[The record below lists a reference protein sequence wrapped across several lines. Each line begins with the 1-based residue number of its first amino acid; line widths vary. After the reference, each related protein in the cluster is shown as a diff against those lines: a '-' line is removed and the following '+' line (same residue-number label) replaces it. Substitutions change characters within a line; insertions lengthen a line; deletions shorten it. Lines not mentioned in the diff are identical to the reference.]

1 MRRARIL
8 AGTGLALALAFC
20 GTGAWTYTQA
30 RTDDALAYGRERD
43 EALADGREG
52 IAVLTTL
59 DAATRQSAQRSIRD
73 WRAVSTGPLREELGD
88 TEARAGSSARGTVTE
103 AALTALDTRSGT
115 AKLIAT
121 VRVEVTPAGAAG
133 SAGTAGT
140 GGTGGTKKPAT
151 DRKRLEA
158 VLARTGEGEWK
169 VRALS
174 AVPVA
179 EEKGGEER

>member
-8 AGTGLALALAFC
+8 TGTGLALALAFC

-88 TEARAGSSARGTVTE
+88 TEAGAGSSARGTVTE

-121 VRVEVTPAGAAG
+121 VRVEVTPAG
-133 SAGTAGT
+133 TAGA
-140 GGTGGTKKPAT
+140 KKPAT

-179 EEKGGEER
+179 QEKGGEER

>member
-8 AGTGLALALAFC
+8 TGTGLALAFAFC

-59 DAATRQSAQRSIRD
+59 DAATRQSAERSIRD
-73 WRAVSTGPLREELGD
+73 WRAVSTGPLRKELGD
-88 TEARAGSSARGTVTE
+88 TEAKAGSSARGTVTE

-121 VRVEVTPAGAAG
+121 VRVDITP
-133 SAGTAGT
+133 AGTAGAER
-140 GGTGGTKKPAT
+140 PST

-158 VLARTGEGEWK
+158 VLARTDEGEWK

>member
-1 MRRARIL
+1 MRRARLL

-43 EALADGREG
+43 AALADGRAG

-59 DAATRQSAQRSIRD
+59 DATTRQSAERGIRD
-73 WRAVSTGPLREELGD
+73 WRAVSTGPLREELGG
-88 TEARAGSSARGTVTE
+88 TEAEAGSSARGTVTE
-103 AALTALDTRSGT
+103 AAVTALDTRAGT

-121 VRVEVTPAGAAG
+121 VRVEVTPAG
-133 SAGTAGT
+133 TAG
-140 GGTGGTKKPAT
+140 KPAT

-174 AVPVA
+174 AVPV
-179 EEKGGEER
+179 EEERDEKR

>member
-8 AGTGLALALAFC
+8 TGAALALALGVC
-20 GTGAWTYTQA
+20 STGAWTYAQA
-30 RTDDALAYGRERD
+30 RTDDSLAYGRERD

-59 DAATRQSAQRSIRD
+59 DASTRQRAERSIRD

-88 TEARAGSSARGTVTE
+88 TEPAAGSSARATVTE
-103 AALTALDTRSGT
+103 AAVTALDTRSGT

-121 VRVEVTPAGAAG
+121 VRVEVTPA
-133 SAGTAGT
+133 T
-140 GGTGGTKKPAT
+140 TKKPAT

-174 AVPVA
+174 AVPVEA
-179 EEKGGEER
+179 EKEGEER

>member
-133 SAGTAGT
+133 SDGTAGT
-140 GGTGGTKKPAT
+140 AGTKKPAT

>member
-8 AGTGLALALAFC
+8 TGAALALALGVC
-20 GTGAWTYTQA
+20 STGAWTYAQA
-30 RTDDALAYGRERD
+30 RTDDSLAYGRERD

-59 DAATRQSAQRSIRD
+59 DASTRQRAERSIRD

-88 TEARAGSSARGTVTE
+88 TEPAAGSSARATVTG
-103 AALTALDTRSGT
+103 AAVTALDTRSGT

-121 VRVEVTPAGAAG
+121 VRVEVTPA
-133 SAGTAGT
+133 T
-140 GGTGGTKKPAT
+140 TKKPAT

-174 AVPVA
+174 AVPVEA
-179 EEKGGEER
+179 EQEGEER

>member
-8 AGTGLALALAFC
+8 AGAGLALALALC

-30 RTDDALAYGRERD
+30 RTDDGLAYGRERD
-43 EALADGREG
+43 EALADGRAG

-59 DAATRQSAQRSIRD
+59 DAATRQRAERSIRD
-73 WRAVSTGPLREELGD
+73 WRAVSTGPLRKELGA
-88 TEARAGSSARGTVTE
+88 TEAKAGSSARGTVTE
-103 AALTALDTRSGT
+103 AAVTALDTRSGT

-121 VRVEVTPAGAAG
+121 VRVRVTPAG
-133 SAGTAGT
+133 TA
-140 GGTGGTKKPAT
+140 GTKKPAT

-179 EEKGGEER
+179 EEKGEER

>member
-8 AGTGLALALAFC
+8 AGAGLVLALGVC

-30 RTDDALAYGRERD
+30 RTDDGLAYGRERD
-43 EALADGREG
+43 EALADGRDG

-59 DAATRQSAQRSIRD
+59 DAATRERAERSIRD
-73 WRAVSTGPLREELGD
+73 WRAVSTGPLREELGG
-88 TEARAGSSARGTVTE
+88 TEAAAGTSARGTVTE
-103 AALTALDTRSGT
+103 AAVTALDTRSGT

-121 VRVEVTPAGAAG
+121 VRVEVTPGGAR
-133 SAGTAGT
+133 
-140 GGTGGTKKPAT
+140 KPST

-179 EEKGGEER
+179 EEKGEER

>member
-8 AGTGLALALAFC
+8 TGAGLALALAFC

-88 TEARAGSSARGTVTE
+88 TEARVGSSARGTVTE

-133 SAGTAGT
+133 SGETAGTA
-140 GGTGGTKKPAT
+140 GTKKPAT

>member
-1 MRRARIL
+1 MRRARL
-8 AGTGLALALAFC
+8 LTGVGLALTVGFC

-30 RTDDALAYGRERD
+30 RTDDTLEYGRQRD
-43 EALADGREG
+43 QALADGRAG

-59 DAATRQSAQRSIRD
+59 DATTRQRAEKSIRA
-73 WRAVSTGPLREELGD
+73 WRAASTGPLREELGR
-88 TEARAGSSARGTVTE
+88 TEAAAGASARGTVTE
-103 AALTALDTRSGT
+103 AALTALDTRTGT
-115 AKLIAT
+115 ARLITT

-133 SAGTAGT
+133 TA
-140 GGTGGTKKPAT
+140 GTKKPTT

-174 AVPVA
+174 AVPLT
-179 EEKGGEER
+179 EEKEAGDR

>member
-1 MRRARIL
+1 MRRAGIL
-8 AGTGLALALAFC
+8 TSAGLVLALGVC
-20 GTGAWTYTQA
+20 GTGAWTYAQA
-30 RTDDALAYGRERD
+30 RTDDALAYGRQRD
-43 EALADGREG
+43 AALADGREG

-59 DAATRQSAQRSIRD
+59 DAATRQRAERSIRD

-88 TEARAGSSARGTVTE
+88 TEAAAGTSARGTVTD
-103 AALTALDTRSGT
+103 AAVTALDPRSGT

-121 VRVEVTPAGAAG
+121 VRVEVTPAG
-133 SAGTAGT
+133 
-140 GGTGGTKKPAT
+140 TKKAST

-179 EEKGGEER
+179 EGEGEE

>member
-8 AGTGLALALAFC
+8 TGTGLALALAFC

-133 SAGTAGT
+133 
-140 GGTGGTKKPAT
+140 TKKPAT

-169 VRALS
+169 VKALS

>member
-1 MRRARIL
+1 MRRPRIL
-8 AGTGLALALAFC
+8 AGAGLALALALC

-30 RTDDALAYGRERD
+30 RTDDGLAYGRERD

-59 DAATRQSAQRSIRD
+59 DATTRQRAERSIRD
-73 WRAVSTGPLREELGD
+73 WRAVSTGPLRKELGA
-88 TEARAGSSARGTVTE
+88 TEAAAGTSARGTVTE
-103 AALTALDTRSGT
+103 AAVTALDTRSGT

-121 VRVEVTPAGAAG
+121 VRVEVTPGGA
-133 SAGTAGT
+133 
-140 GGTGGTKKPAT
+140 KKPST

-179 EEKGGEER
+179 EERGEER

>member
-8 AGTGLALALAFC
+8 TGTGLALALAFC

-121 VRVEVTPAGAAG
+121 VRVEVTPEGAA
-133 SAGTAGT
+133 
-140 GGTGGTKKPAT
+140 GTKKPAT

-169 VRALS
+169 VKALS

>member
-1 MRRARIL
+1 MRRAGIL
-8 AGTGLALALAFC
+8 TSAGLVLALGVC
-20 GTGAWTYTQA
+20 GTGAWTYAQA
-30 RTDDALAYGRERD
+30 RTDDALAYGRQRD
-43 EALADGREG
+43 AALADGREG

-59 DAATRQSAQRSIRD
+59 DAATRQRAERSIRD
-73 WRAVSTGPLREELGD
+73 WRAVSTGPLREELGG
-88 TEARAGSSARGTVTE
+88 TEAAAGASARGTVTD
-103 AALTALDTRSGT
+103 AAVTALDPRSGT

-121 VRVEVTPAGAAG
+121 VRVEVTPAG
-133 SAGTAGT
+133 
-140 GGTGGTKKPAT
+140 TKKAST

-179 EEKGGEER
+179 EGEGEE